1 MTSHD
6 WTPESI
12 ALLERLWAEGP
23 SCAEIARR
31 MGLSKGAVAGKVYRL
46 GLPQRGAVCGS
57 EPKPVSESQRSIIR
71 NHWHRGRLKDIETY
85 TGLDHRRIK
94 KLAAEMGLSPRSR
107 AVVARPAAR
116 ARQELPCSVQRAASP
131 SGVSPAVERQASSR
145 PERNLPGAGADV
157 APRRVFSDKT
167 CQFLHGETRGEYRF
181 CEAPV
186 VARDNGAASPF
197 CAEHYALC
205 LISHK
210 KAEAARKAQ
219 READTAA
226 GRMRWQA
233 PSAWR

>member
-1 MTSHD
+1 MMANHD
-6 WTPESI
+6 WTPENI
-12 ALLERLWAEGP
+12 ADLRVHWSSGL
-23 SCAEIARR
+23 STAEIGRR
-31 MGLSKGAVAGKVYRL
+31 MGISKNAVVGKAHRMRL
-46 GLPQRGAVCGS
+46 PAREAPANIAKQ
-57 EPKPVSESQRSIIR
+57 
-71 NHWHRGRLKDIETY
+71 
-85 TGLDHRRIK
+85 
-94 KLAAEMGLSPRSR
+94 RSR

>member
-1 MTSHD
+1 MGAKMMANHD
-6 WTPESI
+6 WTPENI
-12 ALLERLWAEGP
+12 ADLRVHWSSGL
-23 SCAEIARR
+23 STAEIGRR
-31 MGLSKGAVAGKVYRL
+31 MGISKNAVVGKAHRMRL
-46 GLPQRGAVCGS
+46 PAREAPANIAKQ
-57 EPKPVSESQRSIIR
+57 
-71 NHWHRGRLKDIETY
+71 
-85 TGLDHRRIK
+85 
-94 KLAAEMGLSPRSR
+94 RSR